1 MSKIIS
7 YTILLLFLACFIVN
21 CNASPLKDV
30 ATTTVEIEKASSPTA
45 EHFVVTVNRVDD
57 LFDDDTLLG
66 ERVMAV
72 MMHFDIQGDKLHI
85 NNVPVELNTTSLE
98 IVQAEVATGDK
109 RIEDIDKSF
118 DVGLVTVEVSTV
130 VEVVP
135 TEFLNVD
142 VWRITISARIIEID
156 GNDVVQTDIIEKIM
170 EVKVHNVLEDDEEGG
185 ELVSVE
191 DINTSAPPANLGK
204 VSKSN
209 SQPIICP
216 FKNRVDRV
224 HQWWQSTSRFT
235 RVVIASMCFT
245 VVFGI
250 MFILVPATVHY
261 YRSQSRYEIISYN
274 PSDESITQVIYIAD
288 EEKQELSESVAQNE
302 TK

>member
-1 MSKIIS
+1 LTRKNFFFF
-7 YTILLLFLACFIVN
+7 TIVN

-118 DVGLVTVEVSTV
+118 DVGLVTVEVSTI

-204 VSKSN
+204 VSK
-209 SQPIICP
+209 CK
-216 FKNRVDRV
+216 F
-224 HQWWQSTSRFT
+224 
-235 RVVIASMCFT
+235 
-245 VVFGI
+245 
-250 MFILVPATVHY
+250 FILTIKFA
-261 YRSQSRYEIISYN
+261 
-274 PSDESITQVIYIAD
+274 
-288 EEKQELSESVAQNE
+288 
-302 TK
+302 

>member
-1 MSKIIS
+1 
-7 YTILLLFLACFIVN
+7 
-21 CNASPLKDV
+21 
-30 ATTTVEIEKASSPTA
+30 
-45 EHFVVTVNRVDD
+45 
-57 LFDDDTLLG
+57 
-66 ERVMAV
+66 MAV